1 MFDFYAVLTWATLL
15 QALLFTTVFL
25 VGRRRGEVADRLLMA
40 LMLAVAIEK
49 ADQLFLMSGAV
60 LQHPRLAMIGNTFGA
75 LIAPLTYLHLK
86 ARTQIGAR
94 LVWSDSVAVLPFAV
108 LAIYVL
114 GTYHLLPLDE
124 KVAAF
129 RDGSILNPM
138 NRLVLPIVG
147 DLVGI
152 GFLVAAM
159 RRLARHD
166 AAIFHAFSDVEDRL
180 FYGVRVILVM
190 MAGVVVAHFVWTL
203 TQTTGWGV
211 GLTLGQFALVNALG
225 LSAVAR
231 RAEPVGESAYS
242 RESAI
247 RADPQEVTAQL
258 ERIDDAMR
266 QQALYLDPDLT
277 LAQLA
282 RAGRLKPRPVSEALN
297 HGRGENFYTYVNRW
311 RIDEAKQRL
320 LADPGRSVLEIAL
333 ECGFNSKS
341 AFNTAFKRI
350 ALVTPSAWR
359 RSQPS

>member
-1 MFDFYAVLTWATLL
+1 MFDPYAILTWASLL
-15 QALLFTTVFL
+15 QALVFAAIFL
-25 VGRRRGEVADRLLMA
+25 AGRRRGEVADRLLVA

-49 ADQLFLMSGAV
+49 ADQIFLMSGAV
-60 LQHPRLAMIGNTFGA
+60 LEHPRLAMIGNTFGA

-86 ARTQIGAR
+86 ARTQVEAR
-94 LVWSDSVAVLPFAV
+94 LVWSDGIAVLPFAV

-124 KVAAF
+124 KIAAF
-129 RDGSILNPM
+129 RDGTILTPM
-138 NRLVLPIVG
+138 NRFVLPIVG

-152 GFLVAAM
+152 GFLVAAL

-180 FYGVRVILVM
+180 FHGVRIILLI
-190 MAGVVVAHFVWTL
+190 MAGIVVAHFVWTL
-203 TQTTGWGV
+203 TQTTGWSV
-211 GLTLGQFALVNALG
+211 GLSLGQFALVNALG
-225 LSAVAR
+225 LSLVAR
-231 RAEPVGESAYS
+231 RAEPVGESAY
-242 RESAI
+242 A
-247 RADPQEVTAQL
+247 PQSPLVTDSDEVAAQL

-266 QQALYLDPDLT
+266 QKALYLDPDLT

-297 HGRGENFYTYVNRW
+297 RGRGENFYTYVNRW
-311 RIDEAKQRL
+311 RIDEAKRRL
-320 LADPGRSVLEIAL
+320 LADPDRSVLDIAL

-359 RSQPS
+359 RSQAS